1 MPIRVILID
10 DEQTILDGM
19 KQLINWSEHGFQ
31 LIGTFSSPLK
41 ALDFSLAH
49 AIDIVVTDVMMPELN
64 GIELSRLLKQQQ
76 PETQI
81 LILSS
86 YDEFDMVKDSFK
98 YGVAD
103 YHLKPRLSPDFFLN
117 SLIAVSQKIK
127 KKPNKS
133 PITDRYEQICENLS
147 QQIAGQTRPLLDPL
161 LFEHTLFFLV
171 YTENRPFSSK
181 QGSKQKQS
189 IIHSLM
195 DSDDSF
201 TIYPFSTFSEESGY
215 VINTDSKD
223 TLRKFVQKF
232 RQEIFP
238 GDFFVVSDSFAIQDI
253 NEIFQEIRNCTKGQR
268 FYHKGKNLAYQH
280 ELLPLS
286 TNHEQQASSYLT
298 KIVHKDYALAVKELE
313 GFFTTILEQPIDPA
327 YLKHEAINR
336 FYALLNALADEY
348 VGNKELSLL
357 KIALPSLL
365 ADAEYLEDFS
375 ILVKETLEKLTH
387 FSANAIK
394 DNFDIL
400 TLIYEFVQ
408 ENYEKEINLQ
418 LLSEK
423 YHFSYSYLSAIFT
436 EKFGINFSKYLK
448 KVRISKAKLF
458 LTETRL
464 TLTEICEKVGYTEL
478 GYFSRVFKEET
489 GMTPSQYRKG
499 TFVK

>member
-1 MPIRVILID
+1 MPISSSFEANVASRKSFA
-10 DEQTILDGM
+10 E
-19 KQLINWSEHGFQ
+19 
-31 LIGTFSSPLK
+31 SSPATPL
-41 ALDFSLAH
+41 
-49 AIDIVVTDVMMPELN
+49 ITY
-64 GIELSRLLKQQQ
+64 Q
-76 PETQI
+76 P
-81 LILSS
+81 
-86 YDEFDMVKDSFK
+86 
-98 YGVAD
+98 AP
-103 YHLKPRLSPDFFLN
+103 PRLEACAFCRFSGSAGIGAIFHFPDWFSAPWIVEEYQAPVGLEATAPDC
-117 SLIAVSQKIK
+117 IAVTPAFQSEVC
-127 KKPNKS
+127 S
-133 PITDRYEQICENLS
+133 
-147 QQIAGQTRPLLDPL
+147 TR
-161 LFEHTLFFLV
+161 
-171 YTENRPFSSK
+171 S
-181 QGSKQKQS
+181 
-189 IIHSLM
+189 SLM

-201 TIYPFSTFSEESGY
+201 TIYPVSTFSEESGY

-232 RQEIFP
+232 RQEVFP

-280 ELLPLS
+280 ELLPLL

-313 GFFTTILEQPIDPA
+313 NFFTTILEQPIDPA

-336 FYALLNALADEY
+336 FYALLNALADEH
-348 VGNKELSLL
+348 VGNEELSLL

-365 ADAEYLEDFS
+365 ADAEYFEDFS

-387 FSANAIK
+387 FSANAKK